1 MNVVRKDGMFT
12 FERCCP
18 GTAGASV
25 HHETATSSDGH
36 AFSGRQR
43 RMGVQ
48 LLLSIWCTHLGP
60 SDPVHSGFAH
70 IGMPGWER
78 KRDEVQGLDMK
89 KSLFS
94 ETEGVGISIDQTE
107 KRGAWIHFRIF

>member
-1 MNVVRKDGMFT
+1 
-12 FERCCP
+12 
-18 GTAGASV
+18 
-25 HHETATSSDGH
+25 
-36 AFSGRQR
+36 
-43 RMGVQ
+43 MGVQ

-94 ETEGVGISIDQTE
+94 ETQGVGISIDQTE